1 MNPRIALDHGHLW
14 SDYSTETTVA
24 PTVQAWNCQ
33 RQRNNGLRWLE
44 IQTAQLPARGDAEL
58 SVDVLKVILDC
69 LPAHIE
75 LGCRLRVGVTLR
87 HEYGNV
93 PLTVGQIER
102 GSGRSPG
109 GSGSG
114 AFEIGLHPAGE

>member
-1 MNPRIALDHGHLW
+1 MSAAI
-14 SDYSTETTVA
+14 TTVTFRRYPSPRCVSRDPSSHLRPA
-24 PTVQAWNCQ
+24 CKEASNIED
-33 RQRNNGLRWLE
+33 RAGLRELE
-44 IQTAQLPARGDAEL
+44 IEIAQLPARGNAEL

-75 LGCRLRVGVTLR
+75 LRCRFRVGISLR

-102 GSGRSPG
+102 GSG
-109 GSGSG
+109 
-114 AFEIGLHPAGE
+114 